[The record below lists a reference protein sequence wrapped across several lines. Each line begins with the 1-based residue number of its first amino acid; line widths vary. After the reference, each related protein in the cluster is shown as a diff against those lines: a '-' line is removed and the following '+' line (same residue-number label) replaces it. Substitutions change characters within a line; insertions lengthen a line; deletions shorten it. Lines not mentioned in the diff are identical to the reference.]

1 MDCVEFI
8 KLMSSYL
15 DGELEEPLQAEGAN
29 HLAGCP
35 DCCAELVE
43 WQTCLDW
50 LRKSLP
56 EQVPPPRLWDEMRTK
71 IERGKK

>member
-1 MDCVEFI
+1 MDCVEFM

-35 DCCAELVE
+35 TCCAELVE
-43 WQTCLDW
+43 WQICLEW

-56 EQVPPPRLWDEMRTK
+56 EQVPPPRLWDEMWTK
-71 IERGKK
+71 IERGK